1 MVVVFLWY
9 TLSQLIYVWK
19 TETVEELLKSDSICQ
34 SYAQMK
40 NGPANTL
47 VNDLMMMMMIII
59 VVIRNI

>member
-9 TLSQLIYVWK
+9 TLSQLIYVC
-19 TETVEELLKSDSICQ
+19 ICQ

-47 VNDLMMMMMIII
+47 VNDLMMMMMMII
-59 VVIRNI
+59 VVVRNI